1 MTGETKIEGS
11 VTKET
16 AVKRVLRSVERFVT
30 SQKTVRST
38 YVKGFWKPIKFH
50 QLRKGFIFRLWDSD
64 ENGDQMP
71 DRTVDG
77 KHDVC
82 VAVSDAYEHEDS
94 YGIESLS
101 IQGF

>member
-1 MTGETKIEGS
+1 MTEETKTEDA
-11 VTKET
+11 TTEET
-16 AVKRVLRSVERFVT
+16 VVKKALRSVERFVT
-30 SQKTVRST
+30 SHKTTRTT

-50 QLRKGFIFRLWDSD
+50 QLKKGFIFRLWDSD

-71 DRTVDG
+71 DHLVDG

-94 YGIESLS
+94 YGIQSFS
-101 IQGF
+101 VQGF